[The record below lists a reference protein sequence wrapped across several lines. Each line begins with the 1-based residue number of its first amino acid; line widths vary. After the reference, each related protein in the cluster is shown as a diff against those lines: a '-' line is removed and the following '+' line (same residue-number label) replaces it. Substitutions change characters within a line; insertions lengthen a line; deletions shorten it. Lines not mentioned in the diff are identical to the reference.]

1 MEEIAD
7 MITQIPNLSK
17 NALKYPLES
26 ALSLYDVPSY
36 TPLDCVF
43 TLIDGERSR
52 GCLQKMKDRTVGP
65 SLSQFKKW
73 DRGCLYQ

>member
-7 MITQIPNLSK
+7 MITQIPNLSE
-17 NALKYPLES
+17 NALKYPLAS
-26 ALSLYDVPSY
+26 ALYDVPSH

-52 GCLQKMKDRTVGP
+52 GCLQKMKDRTGGP
-65 SLSQFKKW
+65 SLSQFKKG